1 MEAVRVWLRGVR
13 LKLLV
18 LILIPSTLFVLLSLT
33 AIWALRSQFANSQ
46 SMAEEL
52 FPKNQIIMNIRVH
65 GNAMMRFLW
74 TAEASTD
81 NTTIRKEKIED
92 VRKRFAILNKLSV
105 GFEAKYLSDD
115 MKEKFPILKKELETL
130 EKPLNETLALLE
142 SNSEEGNLKARKIML
157 EILVPHVQ
165 TMIQAAMDSSDIIE
179 AHMAEEVKEAENVAN
194 LGERI
199 VIGLSLAGI
208 LGIILI
214 GIWMGQTLALSLT
227 RVLQGIEQTEEQV
240 LTVSQQLAAASHQV
254 SSGAVQAASSL
265 EETVASVEEL
275 SSMVKNNAESAST
288 ASSLSKDSLKSGE
301 HGEKEI
307 RHMIEVMY
315 EISASSKK
323 IEEIISVID
332 DIAFQTNLLALNASV
347 EAARAGEH
355 GRGFA
360 VVAEAVRS
368 LSQRSAVAAKD
379 ISDLIRMSV
388 DKIGDGEKAAK
399 ESGEHLQKILLS
411 IRKMTSLT
419 EEIAAASKEQAE
431 GISQISKAM
440 NELDTSVQQN
450 ASASEEVAA
459 SSEEMTQQAKHL
471 DESVLELSH
480 LIMGNAG

>member
-1 MEAVRVWLRGVR
+1 
-13 LKLLV
+13 
-18 LILIPSTLFVLLSLT
+18 
-33 AIWALRSQFANSQ
+33 
-46 SMAEEL
+46 
-52 FPKNQIIMNIRVH
+52 
-65 GNAMMRFLW
+65 
-74 TAEASTD
+74 
-81 NTTIRKEKIED
+81 
-92 VRKRFAILNKLSV
+92 
-105 GFEAKYLSDD
+105 
-115 MKEKFPILKKELETL
+115 
-130 EKPLNETLALLE
+130 
-142 SNSEEGNLKARKIML
+142 ML

-179 AHMAEEVKEAENVAN
+179 AHMAEEVNEAESVAN

-199 VIGLSLAGI
+199 VIALSLTGI

-214 GIWMGQTLALSLT
+214 GIWMGQALALSLT

-419 EEIAAASKEQAE
+419 EEIAAASKEQAD

-480 LIMGNAG
+480 LIMGHAG